1 MATYV
6 CTRKCYAG
14 GRIYKDGELVTDE
27 KVVALAPDWFKK
39 LTATS
44 PEGQKREAL
53 EAIGF
58 TDNESP
64 QDVSFTELYKAPK
77 PPMPTVPSEEK
88 TVEQVEE
95 PNPLMGEAVKPARKS
110 TAKK

>member
-14 GRIYKDGELVTDE
+14 GRIYKEGDLKKKK

-39 LTATS
+39 LKATS
-44 PEGQKREAL
+44 PEGQRREAL
-53 EAIGF
+53 EVVGF
-58 TDNESP
+58 NDNDSLH
-64 QDVSFTELYKAPK
+64 DMSFTELYKAPK
-77 PPMPTVPSEEK
+77 PSMPTIPSEEK